1 MTTMGE
7 RIKRRRKEISLTQS
21 ELAERLGYTG
31 KAAISR
37 IERGENNFPLNSIE
51 AWEKA
56 LHTTRDYLLSKSDMN
71 DLNGQ
76 SFTWTARDNAMNK
89 IDAGDT
95 VKLDKTSA
103 AQSGDLVLADVNG
116 AIVMRRLIQKDGV
129 TMLRADNPDYED
141 FFNPKFQILGIAVSV
156 EKVLH

>member
-1 MTTMGE
+1 
-7 RIKRRRKEISLTQS
+7 
-21 ELAERLGYTG
+21 
-31 KAAISR
+31 
-37 IERGENNFPLNSIE
+37 
-51 AWEKA
+51 
-56 LHTTRDYLLSKSDMN
+56 MN
-71 DLNGQ
+71 DLSGQ
-76 SFTWTARDNAMNK
+76 SFTWTARDNVMNK

-116 AIVMRRLIQKDGV
+116 AIVVRRLIQKDGV

-141 FFNPKFQILGIAVSV
+141 FFNPKFQILGVAVSV